1 MTEKEMLEDVKNK
14 VVVPDNSLKEMF
26 VEYVG
31 NKMNP
36 KDGAVTVDMLVSV
49 LADEFPDFILVLAEE
64 NFIQGYKQALA
75 DVESWNKN
83 KTVSENLLVQEESK
97 EAWKYGK

>member
-97 EAWKYGK
+97 EA